1 MLCRAAGKISLHINE
16 RGVKIMAHKSAKI
29 IKGVGIGMAVGGAV
43 GLVGSAVAR
52 QPHYQ
57 RNLKKGFNK
66 AMKTVGNVLETIG

>member
-1 MLCRAAGKISLHINE
+1 
-16 RGVKIMAHKSAKI
+16 MAHKSAKI

>member
-1 MLCRAAGKISLHINE
+1 
-16 RGVKIMAHKSAKI
+16 MAHKSTKI

-66 AMKTVGNVLETIG
+66 AMKTVGNVLETMG

>member
-1 MLCRAAGKISLHINE
+1 
-16 RGVKIMAHKSAKI
+16 
-29 IKGVGIGMAVGGAV
+29 MAVGGAV